1 MPKETGEGNKDHKEV
16 IMLENI
22 KAGDRVI
29 NSLGEEATV
38 IRSINYENGRIRLYT
53 DPPITGW
60 LGSTGCNSWS
70 YETDGEFVRD
80 SRDQKASDIVKVIKC
95 D

>member
-1 MPKETGEGNKDHKEV
+1 
-16 IMLENI
+16 MLEGI

-38 IRSINYENGRIRLYT
+38 VDVKVFNNRRFRLFL
-53 DPPITGW
+53 DSPITGW
-60 LGSTGCNSWS
+60 INEDQKTSWS
-70 YETDGEFVRD
+70 YERDGKFIRD
-80 SRDQKASDIVKVIKC
+80 PNDRRASDLVKVIRH

>member
-1 MPKETGEGNKDHKEV
+1 
-16 IMLENI
+16 MLENI

-29 NSLGEEATV
+29 NSLGEETTV
-38 IRSINYENGRIRLYT
+38 IKVSKYENGRIRLYVE
-53 DPPITGW
+53 PPITGW
-60 LGSTGCNSWS
+60 LDSTECNSWS
-70 YETDGEFVRD
+70 YETDGKFVRD

>member
-1 MPKETGEGNKDHKEV
+1 
-16 IMLENI
+16 MLEGI

-29 NSLGEEATV
+29 NSLGEEASV
-38 IRSINYENGRIRLYT
+38 VDVKVFDNGRTRLRL

-60 LGSTGCNSWS
+60 INEYQEKSWS
-70 YETDGEFVRD
+70 YEKDGKFVRD
-80 SRDQKASDIVKVIKC
+80 PNDIRASDLVKVIRH

>member
-1 MPKETGEGNKDHKEV
+1 
-16 IMLENI
+16 MLENI

-29 NSLGEEATV
+29 NSVGEEATV
-38 IRSINYENGRIRLYT
+38 IKAIKYENGRIRLYF
-53 DPPITGW
+53 DPPVTGW

-70 YETDGEFVRD
+70 YEIDGKFVRD
-80 SRDQKASDIVKVIKC
+80 PRDQEASDLVKVIKC